1 MGNVSPA
8 IVKALS
14 CEALWKYTL
23 NAGRSNSNCG
33 DICGCSCETDLV
45 DPGSDSE
52 YSVDVDSCCGAAH
65 YVTTKS
71 GDPVNGDRTSE
82 AGVPGPSTPAEE

>member
-1 MGNVSPA
+1 MGNVLPA

-23 NAGRSNSNCG
+23 NSGRCNSNCG
-33 DICGCSCETDLV
+33 EICGCSCEKDLV

-52 YSVDVDSCCGAAH
+52 YSVDVDSCCGTAH
-65 YVTTKS
+65 YVTTKPNDS
-71 GDPVNGDRTSE
+71 INGDRTSE
-82 AGVPGPSTPAEE
+82 GRISSPSTPSEE